1 MSNVEPF
8 TPKRVRRRRRRTV
21 EATPLELDGVT
32 MPEIVRRLIG
42 VENATDEMGEKL
54 DKLMSRFTLFFG
66 LGIGAMAAS
75 GLIKEGAQELLL
87 KIIGAF

>member
-8 TPKRVRRRRRRTV
+8 TPKRVRRRRGRAV